1 MEAVRSLWPL
11 WIYIGLMSVITFAVY
26 AADKRIARR
35 GKGGRRVPERTLLL
49 LAFAGGCVGAA
60 FGMALCRH
68 KTRHA
73 RFVILVPLSLLLW
86 TAAIAALLLHLN
98 HIF

>member
-1 MEAVRSLWPL
+1 MPADRKEKNLISIDSWVRFILTEA
-11 WIYIGLMSVITFAVY
+11 Y
-26 AADKRIARR
+26 A
-35 GKGGRRVPERTLLL
+35 LLL

-86 TAAIAALLLHLN
+86 AAAIAVLLLHLN